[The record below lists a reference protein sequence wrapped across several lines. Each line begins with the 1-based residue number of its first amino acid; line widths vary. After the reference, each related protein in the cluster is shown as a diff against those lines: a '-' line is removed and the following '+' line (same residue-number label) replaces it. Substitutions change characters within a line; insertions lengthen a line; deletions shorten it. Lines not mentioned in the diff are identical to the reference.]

1 MLKLIS
7 GVFLIASSLAIR
19 VDHQAYTVVKDGKVP
34 DDKKAWDDAFRAKI
48 PAFKDNKKLVVK
60 EEDKDIKEGYGLRYA
75 NGDDSWWV

>member
-7 GVFLIASSLAIR
+7 GAFLIASALAIR
-19 VDHQAYTVVKDGKVP
+19 VDHQAYTAVKDGKVP

-60 EEDKDIKEGYGLRYA
+60 EENKDIKGGYGLKYV
-75 NGDDSWWV
+75 NGADIW